1 MPFSRDLLVM
11 NCHVAGPSHIEGI
24 EEILKALEPG
34 IRLKLVREP
43 DNEFDDMAV
52 LVLWDERKIGYLP
65 RRNNEVI
72 ARLMDYGK
80 YFYAVVSRVEKYMP
94 DLPDRLEIGGYE
106 RYL

>member
-1 MPFSRDLLVM
+1 M

-72 ARLMDYGK
+72 AG
-80 YFYAVVSRVEKYMP
+80 
-94 DLPDRLEIGGYE
+94 
-106 RYL
+106 